1 MARLYSQDMP
11 YKIYVLSFSKHPIS
25 ICLESQG
32 FALMLLAT
40 PVLPGPSWHP
50 KPRALHAWEESHS
63 MPLVHQVSRCSLH
76 IQSPR
81 GGRVIQPAKSHFP
94 ASWLDLSESSRCR
107 SNCLLCPAGAAREE
121 LQQRGQHL
129 PLPWKLASA
138 KNLYPHLHGRD
149 RVLNGRL
156 D

>member
-1 MARLYSQDMP
+1 MAHLYSQDMP

-40 PVLPGPSWHP
+40 PVLPEPSWHP

-81 GGRVIQPAKSHFP
+81 GGQGHSARKEPFP
-94 ASWLDLSESSRCR
+94 CQLAR
-107 SNCLLCPAGAAREE
+107 SI
-121 LQQRGQHL
+121 
-129 PLPWKLASA
+129 
-138 KNLYPHLHGRD
+138 
-149 RVLNGRL
+149 
-156 D
+156 